1 MCIVNDAI
9 EYGICI
15 SRIPYQ
21 IVPVVNGEL

>member
-15 SRIPYQ
+15 SRASYQ
-21 IVPVVNGEL
+21 IVPVVHGEL